1 MKPGKGSVKVGD
13 QLTVDISKIVPRGLG
28 LGFAEGS
35 TVFVPLAAAGD
46 RLLVRV
52 REMKG
57 NAAFAEIEEVIAPS
71 ERRIEPPCPYFGTC
85 GGCDF
90 QQMDYAAQVD
100 AKVGII
106 RDCLHRIGKIDYT
119 GEFEVIASPLEFG
132 YRTRAQWHADVNK
145 QEIGYYRRLS
155 HDVVDVDHCPIASP
169 ELNETL
175 KELRGTIEWGTI
187 WGNRIAIDVA
197 NGDEGDVSIYSSE
210 LTVPTSEITTS
221 VAGERF
227 NYTARNFFQGNRSV
241 VEQLVAAAIDGASGD
256 TAVDLYSGV
265 GLFSLPLAR
274 RFKSLA
280 AVEENPAAVDFA
292 ERNARR
298 AGLANISHV
307 RGKVDRF
314 VKEEPAGTTD
324 FLLLDPP
331 RAGGSKETV
340 LNITR
345 LAAPRISY
353 VSCEPSTL
361 ARDLRWMLDAGYRID
376 RITAV
381 DMFPQTHHVETV
393 VRLTR
398 VD

>member
-1 MKPGKGSVKVGD
+1 
-13 QLTVDISKIVPRGLG
+13 
-28 LGFAEGS
+28 
-35 TVFVPLAAAGD
+35 VFVPLAAAGD

-57 NAAFAEIEEVIAPS
+57 KAAFAEIEEVIAPS

-241 VEQLVAAAIDGASGD
+241 VEQLVAA
-256 TAVDLYSGV
+256 
-265 GLFSLPLAR
+265 
-274 RFKSLA
+274 
-280 AVEENPAAVDFA
+280 VEENPAAVDFA

-345 LAAPRISY
+345 LAAPHISY